1 MASSVSTNGVS
12 SSVVSAPTS
21 VSTGPSFTGVT
32 ITLTKSDAVAEST
45 SETVNVNI
53 SEPFQS
59 CTAPNVTSK
68 PSMDTV
74 TFMLPETD
82 RTKTSSS
89 ISSTKLLRSS
99 TRLPSS
105 SNVKLSGKT
114 MVGESFMGLTVI
126 VTAAID
132 EKTIPSKARKVK
144 ESPPL

>member
-1 MASSVSTNGVS
+1 MS